1 MVLALQLKGGE
12 LAWYWHFNKKIF
24 AVTLETEQIET
35 SINICTYYSYNRY
48 CLVNKDL
55 CFLKQ
60 PNIDATVFNISAQ
73 EFHGD
78 TISKSMSRSD
88 GAGDLTGKVGT
99 ALYVSPEM
107 MTGVGKM
114 SYSQVM
120 SNSISTT
127 CNKVMSRSLYDLM
140 SKSTSTTCN

>member
-1 MVLALQLKGGE
+1 M
-12 LAWYWHFNKKIF
+12 
-24 AVTLETEQIET
+24 
-35 SINICTYYSYNRY
+35 
-48 CLVNKDL
+48 
-55 CFLKQ
+55 
-60 PNIDATVFNISAQ
+60 FNISAH

-107 MTGVGKM
+107 MTGVGTM
-114 SYSQVM
+114 SYSQAM
-120 SNSISTT
+120 SKSISTT

>member
-1 MVLALQLKGGE
+1 MK
-12 LAWYWHFNKKIF
+12 
-24 AVTLETEQIET
+24 TEQIEK
-35 SINICTYYSYNRY
+35 IIKMCTYYSYNWY
-48 CLVNKDL
+48 CLLNKDL

-60 PNIDATVFNISAQ
+60 PNIDATMFSISAQ

-78 TISKSMSRSD
+78 TTSKSMSRSD
-88 GAGDLTGKVGT
+88 GADDLTGKVGT

-120 SNSISTT
+120 SRSISTT
-127 CNKVMSRSLYDLM
+127 YNKIMSRSLYELMSKSISTKCNKVMSRSL
-140 SKSTSTTCN
+140 

>member
-1 MVLALQLKGGE
+1 MVGWLGIDTSR
-12 LAWYWHFNKKIF
+12 KKIF

-35 SINICTYYSYNRY
+35 SIDTCTYYSYSWY

-60 PNIDATVFNISAQ
+60 PNIDATMFSISAQ

-107 MTGVGKM
+107 MTGLGKM

-120 SNSISTT
+120 PRSIST
-127 CNKVMSRSLYDLM
+127 NWVMSRSL
-140 SKSTSTTCN
+140 